1 MGVVSVVGMAG
12 VVGVPL
18 LRCEGL
24 ALVRVAGSVKFSLLP
39 LAILLARPR
48 PVDSSILLRKGRV
61 WFGRWVV

>member
-1 MGVVSVVGMAG
+1 MGVVSGVSMAG

-18 LRCEGL
+18 LRREGL
-24 ALVRVAGSVKFSLLP
+24 ALVRVAGAVKFALLP

-48 PVDSSILLRKGRV
+48 PVDSRILLRKGRV